1 MASALGL
8 LLHTAEFPV
17 DPDGVKDSICCSF
30 PSKTVKCLIRV
41 TICQTLTLSAAYSW
55 PVILA
60 GYPVLL
66 ALEAQSLNHWA
77 TREVL
82 QIVLLSPFYRVGNRL
97 KRK

>member
-60 GYPVLL
+60 GYQTCAPCFGS
-66 ALEAQSLNHWA
+66 AES
-77 TREVL
+77 
-82 QIVLLSPFYRVGNRL
+82 
-97 KRK
+97 